1 MGLFEKN
8 RIIKRE
14 TYTYSM
20 KSLLLKYV
28 LIFLILG
35 FIIYRIMK

>member
-8 RIIKRE
+8 RIIKRD

-20 KSLLLKYV
+20 KSLLLRYV
-28 LIFLILG
+28 LLFVIAG